1 MRWNT
6 VLLLTL
12 AGLSPLNQ
20 APLLAVEK
28 NNGSQVS
35 EAQINRHGLT
45 RAWTAQVA
53 MDASRS
59 ELKHVVLFVDRT
71 RSYTIH
77 EISYDNR
84 KEYISER
91 DIDANGELLGVEGA
105 KKKLEY
111 RLLFIKAKKPVVT
124 ANVIPET
131 LLVCVTSRGMVHV
144 IDAETG
150 RTRWSRLVGNPRFD
164 TLAPAVTENQ
174 IGIVCGNNLHL
185 VRTVDGLPQK
195 TIKLSHVAM
204 AGPVISEGWCYI
216 PRIDGT
222 MDWYPVNDQT
232 KLASYFRGTG
242 HLESQA
248 SVHPGYVTWMTEKG
262 YLYGLNAFTQ
272 KVQFEIKLTG
282 KPVGPPLYA
291 GDYKV
296 IAATRAGY
304 VACID
309 LRTSTV
315 IWRYSTGEPMVH
327 QPIVAGDYIYATN
340 TTGLITKLH
349 LSTGVNI
356 ATGDVAWTASG
367 IQELLAFANNRLYGI
382 STLGELVAI
391 DPASGAIVDHIL
403 MDQQDELNIFNPIS
417 NRVILA
423 NTTGLLQSLRPSSQ
437 VFPVFFP
444 GALETAKN
452 GEDFLGKKK
461 PTAGETK
468 KTEAEGTGET
478 PSGGADPFGAPSD
491 KEKAP
496 AGEKAPG
503 ADPFGQ

>member
-1 MRWNT
+1 MRLNT
-6 VLLLTL
+6 VLLLCSV
-12 AGLSPLNQ
+12 GLSQ
-20 APLLAVEK
+20 VCAPLLLAEQPS
-28 NNGSQVS
+28 GAQVS

-53 MDASRS
+53 MDASSS

-71 RSYTIH
+71 RSYTVH
-77 EISYDNR
+77 EITYDNR

-105 KKKLEY
+105 KKKLDY
-111 RLLFIKAKKPVVT
+111 RLLFIKSKKPVVT
-124 ANVIPET
+124 ATVVPET
-131 LLVCVTSRGMVHV
+131 ILVCVTSRGMVHV

-185 VRTVDGLPQK
+185 VRTVDGLPLK

-204 AGPVISEGWCYI
+204 AGPVISEGWAYI

-222 MDWYPVNDQT
+222 MDWYPVGEQT

-282 KPVGPPLYA
+282 KPVGPPQYA
-291 GDYKV
+291 GDYKI

-315 IWRYSTGEPMVH
+315 LWRYSTGEPMVH
-327 QPIVAGDYIYATN
+327 QPIVAGEFVYATN

-356 ATGDVAWTASG
+356 ATGDVAWTATG
-367 IQELLAFANNRLYGI
+367 VKELLAYANGRLYGI
-382 STLGELVAI
+382 STLGELVAV
-391 DPASGAIVDHIL
+391 DPESGAITDRIL
-403 MDQQDELNIFNPIS
+403 VNQQDELNVFNPIS
-417 NRVILA
+417 NRLILA
-423 NTTGLLQSLRPSSQ
+423 NQRGLMQSLRPSSQ
-437 VFPVFFP
+437 MFPVFFP
-444 GALETAKN
+444 GSLETAKD

-461 PTAGETK
+461 PATAATK
-468 KTEAEGTGET
+468 KTESDATGEKA
-478 PSGGADPFGAPSD
+478 SEGADPFGGASDGD
-491 KEKAP
+491 KEP
-496 AGEKAPG
+496 GGEKAPN
-503 ADPFGQ
+503 ADPFGT